1 MSGVLVTRGYG
12 FVGLRAG
19 RAKLRRGAATE

>member
-1 MSGVLVTRGYG
+1 MSRVLVTGGCG
-12 FVGLRAG
+12 FVWLRAG